1 MDQEEY
7 DDSHQQFYLEPSI
20 PGTLERHL
28 KETSWTTILDV
39 GCGDGAMLFALNQ
52 LGCLKGKTVFAIDVS
67 PKRVKRTQSI
77 NKEFRCYVDDAC
89 ELRNIPSNS
98 IDFLVSSQ
106 VIEHVPNDDAMTR
119 QIARVL
125 SEGGIAYISTVFK
138 TPNAWYFY
146 KQNGQSV
153 IDPTHQ
159 REYVNDQ
166 QLTGLLDSHDLSVI
180 ESIKTPIAKPIVG
193 FHIMSRIG
201 APRDIFIRSAL
212 LRSLHRLK
220 VPLPGYY
227 IWEIVASK
235 GKASEK

>member
-7 DDSHQQFYLEPSI
+7 DDSHQQFYLEPRI
-20 PGTLERHL
+20 PDTLERYL
-28 KETSWTTILDV
+28 KGTPWTAILDV
-39 GCGDGAMLFALNQ
+39 GCGDGATLYALNQ
-52 LGCLKGKTVFAIDVS
+52 LGYLKSKTVFAIDLS

-77 NKEFRCYVDDAC
+77 STEFSCYVDDAC

-106 VIEHVPNDDAMTR
+106 VIEHVPDDDAMIR

-125 SEGGIAYISTVFK
+125 SEGGIVYISTVFK

-153 IDPTHQ
+153 IDPTHL
-159 REYVNDQ
+159 REYVNDNE
-166 QLTGLLDSHDLSVI
+166 LTSLLDSHDLSII
-180 ESIKTPIAKPIVG
+180 ETIKSPIVKPIIG
-193 FHIMSRIG
+193 FHLLSRIG
-201 APRDIFIRSAL
+201 AARDAFIRSAL
-212 LRSLHRLK
+212 LRSLHRIR

-227 IWEIVASK
+227 IWEIVARK
-235 GKASEK
+235 NRR